1 MRHDQR
7 CGALTLA
14 ELSVIMK
21 KSGGDFTFILQAWGP
36 LMAFIRLWVIQFII
50 APSGAAIGVMT
61 ISRYLLTPFFQ
72 CVEAPVVSLRLVS
85 VICLLFVQAVN
96 CFSVRLASKL
106 AGVLSITK
114 VAGLVIII
122 ITGLHNLTLGHTEH
136 FQHAFNTGSYDVTL
150 LPTGLLSGIWAYSGW
165 SVITSITEEV
175 KNPQRNIP
183 LSILI
188 SMSLITVVYLMTNVA
203 YLTLLSPNQ
212 IITSEA
218 VAADYSVLALGIKWS
233 WIIWLFVALSA
244 LGSQNSGLFKSARI
258 RFAAAREGH
267 FPEIFSMVSITR
279 RTPLPAILFSVI
291 SLIYLIEN
299 DIIALVEYLGFADV
313 VFETITVAIVP
324 YYRWKHPNLPRPYK
338 VPLVLAFLYLATLIF
353 IASMSL
359 YADPIKKGAGLF
371 IGLIGIPIYYALVHP
386 NTGLSVSDRFR
397 QK

>member
-1 MRHDQR
+1 
-7 CGALTLA
+7 
-14 ELSVIMK
+14 
-21 KSGGDFTFILQAWGP
+21 
-36 LMAFIRLWVIQFII
+36 
-50 APSGAAIGVMT
+50 
-61 ISRYLLTPFFQ
+61 
-72 CVEAPVVSLRLVS
+72 
-85 VICLLFVQAVN
+85 
-96 CFSVRLASKL
+96 
-106 AGVLSITK
+106 
-114 VAGLVIII
+114 
-122 ITGLHNLTLGHTEH
+122 
-136 FQHAFNTGSYDVTL
+136 
-150 LPTGLLSGIWAYSGW
+150 
-165 SVITSITEEV
+165 
-175 KNPQRNIP
+175 
-183 LSILI
+183 
-188 SMSLITVVYLMTNVA
+188 MSLITVVYLMTNVA
-203 YLTLLSPNQ
+203 YLTLLSPNR
-212 IITSEA
+212 IIASEA

-386 NTGLSVSDRFR
+386 KYRIKCLRPVSAKITRLLQKVFYCVR
-397 QK
+397 QEKKTF